1 MDGLGNQL
9 GPDADTLR
17 DNIGF
22 VGSPHCCIQDMKPW
36 IGADGLLEAVQEL
49 EPGVLV
55 DPGIFK
61 HRCISVDEAS
71 VPRLWTPLREYDWH
85 GQIAHRL
92 LLRVRRRRMLLQEAS

>member
-36 IGADGLLEAVQEL
+36 IGADGLLEASRNSSQVFWSI
-49 EPGVLV
+49 PVSSSTG
-55 DPGIFK
+55 
-61 HRCISVDEAS
+61 A
-71 VPRLWTPLREYDWH
+71 
-85 GQIAHRL
+85 
-92 LLRVRRRRMLLQEAS
+92 